1 MNIERSDCYEIIK
14 SWDQKRITDI
24 ETNGYSF
31 EYDIKIN
38 GHKLDRGVTDI
49 KLDMNATDK
58 PRLTINCVPDVLDID
73 VEALLDALKFNDQN

>member
-1 MNIERSDCYEIIK
+1 MKLLKVEIK
-14 SWDQKRITDI
+14 KRITDI
-24 ETNGYSF
+24 EINGYSF

-49 KLDMNATDK
+49 KLDMNAADK